1 MIYTPFN
8 GTDHTCT
15 KINFR
20 GFEIS
25 IAMDDRS
32 LGGGQ
37 PLTRTTLI
45 VYKDGKDV
53 TAELPGITNVD
64 LEGIRDCD
72 AEDLYKVMQAIA
84 NMPVSAD
91 VSGCIR
97 DVLGNLQVGA

>member
-1 MIYTPFN
+1 MIYTPYN

-32 LGGGQ
+32 LGGRR
-37 PLTRTTLI
+37 PLTRSTLI

-53 TAELPGITNVD
+53 TAELPGITNVFP
-64 LEGIRDCD
+64 EGIRDCE
-72 AEDLYKVMQAIA
+72 AEDLFKVMQAIA
-84 NMPVSAD
+84 SLPVSAD
-91 VSGCIR
+91 VSEAFSEIVR
-97 DVLGNLQVGA
+97 SARK